1 MSGRAIGL
9 QRDAS
14 KDTATRGKGAIDK
27 LFAPEFRNRLSAIVT
42 FGALPFEAM
51 ELIVSK
57 FILELESQL
66 RERKVA
72 ITLAEEARAW
82 LARKGYDPKFG
93 ARPVGRVIQEHV
105 RDPLTD
111 EILFGAL
118 EAGGEVTIQVAASGD
133 GLDFKFKPTVVAEP
147 IEKIE
152 A

>member
-1 MSGRAIGL
+1 
-9 QRDAS
+9 
-14 KDTATRGKGAIDK
+14 
-27 LFAPEFRNRLSAIVT
+27 
-42 FGALPFEAM
+42 M

-93 ARPVGRVIQEHV
+93 ARPVARIIQENV

-111 EILFGAL
+111 EILFGKL
-118 EAGGEVTIQVAASGD
+118 ESGGEVTINLNTAGD
-133 GLDFKFKPTVVAEP
+133 GLSFDSKPTIVKEP
-147 IEKIE
+147 GPEKIE